1 MKKLPFNYYK
11 TLIELK
17 LKKGECVERP
27 CVTADPL
34 SLSGL
39 CSAGLVLADDHVLDK
54 VGKHFGHEARV
65 HVHQLLEGA
74 EDVLL
79 RHQHEVEVVL
89 QQGSHGP
96 DDGFVL
102 RGCVQHVDVELLGQV
117 VDDGLRVGH
126 HRAVV
131 VGDPGAFAGRAS
143 ELLEVW
149 FRKKHYLRKVK
160 RLFRMV
166 NCTMIFC
173 FIYR

>member
-1 MKKLPFNYYK
+1 MKHLPFNYYK

-39 CSAGLVLADDHVLDK
+39 CSAGLVLADDHVLDE
-54 VGKHFGHEARV
+54 VGNHFGDETRV

-79 RHQHEVEVVL
+79 GHQDEVEVVL

-96 DDGFVL
+96 DDGFIL

-131 VGDPGAFAGRAS
+131 VGDPGAFSGWAS

-149 FRKKHYLRKVK
+149 FRKKHYFTKAI
-160 RLFRMV
+160 RLF
-166 NCTMIFC
+166 
-173 FIYR
+173 